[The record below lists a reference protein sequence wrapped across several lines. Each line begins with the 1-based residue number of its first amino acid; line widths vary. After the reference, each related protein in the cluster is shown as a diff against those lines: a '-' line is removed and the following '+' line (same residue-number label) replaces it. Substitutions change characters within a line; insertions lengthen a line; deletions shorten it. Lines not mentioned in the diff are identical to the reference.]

1 VSCGEHAALLAKAIE
16 TERKKNKEAKAAKNE
31 GTTEEDANDED
42 DDVDVAKIEIL
53 ECDND
58 CYYENRLQILAERGK
73 FYNGPRR
80 VVYSLTL
87 HEADYIETTRLEKKI
102 ETFLAS
108 KDDTLLLP
116 AMKADKRA
124 IVHELAQYY
133 NLKTHS
139 VDEEPNR
146 SVNLTKTFDT
156 STPTPLLST
165 AIYSSRT
172 DENPKKLIEMTLCY
186 PREVRLRV
194 LAFAGTD
201 ISIRKVETLL
211 AKQHGRFV
219 AVASVETPELV
230 GDKILDAVLDLV
242 EPNVVFAIFLS
253 QKDLENAF
261 HNLRAM
267 GKCGCFFQRINVSD
281 EEGEYGGDD
290 ETYETPPPTQAQQ
303 KVTAA
308 SKPAGGVSWSDF
320 ATTTKSTKKNN
331 AKPSG
336 PSGGTFGFEA
346 LRRK

>member
-1 VSCGEHAALLAKAIE
+1 MSCGEHAALLAKAIE
-16 TERKKNKEAKAAKNE
+16 AQRQKNREAKAQKEGIATDEVNE
-31 GTTEEDANDED
+31 DDV

-73 FYNGPRR
+73 FYTGPRR
-80 VVYSLTL
+80 VVYSLAL
-87 HEADYIETTRLEKKI
+87 HEADYLETTRLEKKI

-201 ISIRKVETLL
+201 ISIRKVGTLL

-242 EPNVVFAIFLS
+242 EPNVIFAIFLS

-267 GKCGCFFQRINVSD
+267 GKCGCFFQRINVNDD
-281 EEGEYGGDD
+281 EEGD
-290 ETYETPPPTQAQQ
+290 EEAYEAPQPPQAQQ
-303 KVTAA
+303 KAA
-308 SKPAGGVSWSDF
+308 ASSKPATGVSWSDF
-320 ATTTKSTKKNN
+320 ATSTKTTKKNN